1 MKTLKTADF
10 IGQSLIIVTY
20 VLGTSWAVLVEK
32 RWSVVGATTAIAML
46 WLGWWQMVSAL
57 IMLVLKAPDR
67 NLRLLHFS
75 VAFIYLSFLLLFNTY
90 STGVRNDVST
100 STYFT
105 GILVVFAVAIPVA
118 LAILYYALTWRLKFP
133 KRATGSFLPHTSF

>member
-10 IGQSLIIVTY
+10 IGQSLILAAY
-20 VLGTSWAVLVEK
+20 ALGTIWIVCVEK
-32 RWSVVGATTAIAML
+32 RWSVVGSTTAVAML
-46 WLGWWQMVSAL
+46 LLGWWQMVSAL

-75 VAFIYLSFLLLFNTY
+75 IAFVYLFLLFFSKYGANV
-90 STGVRNDVST
+90 SNDVST
-100 STYFT
+100 SSHLA
-105 GILVVFAVAIPVA
+105 GILVVFAIAIPVA
-118 LAILYYALTWRLKFP
+118 LAILYYTLTWRLKFP